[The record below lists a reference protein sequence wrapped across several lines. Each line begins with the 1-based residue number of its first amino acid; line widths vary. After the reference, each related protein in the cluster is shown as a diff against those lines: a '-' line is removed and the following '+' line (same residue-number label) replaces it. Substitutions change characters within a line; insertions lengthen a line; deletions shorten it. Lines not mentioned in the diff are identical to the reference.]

1 MNLCWILLT
10 TLFTFVELN
19 CENLFDYRHEEGKD
33 DMEWTVTSPRHWN
46 KGRYWRKL
54 NNIGQEIISCGDQ
67 SNQVQIY
74 DNQSPSLSRERLR
87 VGEQSS
93 GTNGRWPKGKA
104 MGRGGSPSWQLPD
117 MVALC
122 EVEND
127 SVLKD
132 LTERSVLRNAGYRYL
147 ITHSPDLRG
156 IDVALLYSPASFGLI
171 RSYALRVKP
180 LSGMRPTRDIL
191 YACGETVSGDTLHV
205 FVVHAPSR
213 FGGERQTRPN
223 RRIVGERLMASID
236 SIRSLHPQ
244 PRIIVAG
251 DFNDGDNDPLLK
263 YLHSQRLHNI
273 SEGAMGHHGAKATY
287 KYQGKWEN
295 IDHILVS
302 SALVPAFQEVYVHD
316 PDFLLE
322 EDTQYG
328 GKQPHRNYNGMRYQ
342 RGFSDHLPLVA
353 RFRF

>member
-1 MNLCWILLT
+1 MNLCALLLT

-19 CENLFDYRHEEGKD
+19 CENLFDYTHDEGKD
-33 DMEWTVTSPRHWN
+33 DMEWTPTSIRHWN

-54 NNIGQEIISCGDQ
+54 NNIGQEIISCGEQDAKSQ
-67 SNQVQIY
+67 T
-74 DNQSPSLSRERLR
+74 PSLNRE
-87 VGEQSS
+87 
-93 GTNGRWPKGKA
+93 
-104 MGRGGSPSWQLPD
+104 GRGGSPTWQLPD

-127 SVLKD
+127 SVIRD
-132 LTERSVLRNAGYRYL
+132 LTKRSMLRNAGYEYL
-147 ITHSPDLRG
+147 ITQSPDLRG
-156 IDVALLYSPASFGLI
+156 IDVALLYAPTSFRLI

-180 LSGMRPTRDIL
+180 LPGMRPTRDIL
-191 YACGETVSGDTLHV
+191 YASGEIISGDTLHV

-223 RRIVGERLMASID
+223 RRVVGERLMASID
-236 SIRSLHPQ
+236 SIRSLHPN

-251 DFNDGDNDPLLK
+251 DFNDGDNDALLT

-273 SEGAMGHHGAKATY
+273 SEGAIGHHGAKATY
-287 KYQGKWEN
+287 KYQGRWEN

-302 SALVPAFQEVYVHD
+302 SAMVRSFQEVYVHD
-316 PDFLLE
+316 PEFLTE
-322 EDTQYG
+322 EDSKYG
-328 GKQPHRNYNGMRYQ
+328 GRQPHRNYNGMRYQ

-353 RFRF
+353 RFEF

>member
-1 MNLCWILLT
+1 MNHCWIWLA

-54 NNIGQEIISCGDQ
+54 NNIGQEIISCGEYQDTITSHQ
-67 SNQVQIY
+67 QLT
-74 DNQSPSLSRERLR
+74 PST
-87 VGEQSS
+87 QHP
-93 GTNGRWPKGKA
+93 T
-104 MGRGGSPSWQLPD
+104 WQLPD

-127 SVLKD
+127 SVVRD
-132 LTERSVLRNAGYRYL
+132 LAERSVLRNAGYRYL
-147 ITHSPDLRG
+147 VTQSPDLRG
-156 IDVALLYSPASFGLI
+156 IDVALLYSPVSFRLI

-180 LSGMRPTRDIL
+180 LPGMRPTRDIL
-191 YACGETVSGDTLHV
+191 YACGEIISGDTLHV

-223 RRIVGERLMASID
+223 RRVVGERLIASID

-273 SEGAMGHHGAKATY
+273 SEGAMGHNGARATY
-287 KYQGKWEN
+287 KYQGKWDN

-302 SALVPAFQEVYVHD
+302 SALVPAFQEAYVHD

-322 EDTQYG
+322 EDQKYG
-328 GKQPHRNYNGMRYQ
+328 GVMPHRNYNGMRYQ
-342 RGFSDHLPLVA
+342 RGFSDHLPLIA
-353 RFRF
+353 RFIFN

>member
-1 MNLCWILLT
+1 MNLCALLLT

-19 CENLFDYRHEEGKD
+19 CENLFDYTHDEGKD
-33 DMEWTVTSPRHWN
+33 DMEWTPTSIRHWN

-54 NNIGQEIISCGDQ
+54 NNIGQEIISCGEQDAKSQ
-67 SNQVQIY
+67 T
-74 DNQSPSLSRERLR
+74 PSLNRERLR

-93 GTNGRWPKGKA
+93 G
-104 MGRGGSPSWQLPD
+104 MGRGGSPTWQLPD

-127 SVLKD
+127 SVVRD
-132 LTERSVLRNAGYRYL
+132 LTKRSMLRNAGYEYL
-147 ITHSPDLRG
+147 ITQSPDLRG
-156 IDVALLYSPASFGLI
+156 IDVALLYAPTSFRLI

-180 LSGMRPTRDIL
+180 LPGMRPTRDIL
-191 YACGETVSGDTLHV
+191 YACGEIISGDTLHV

-223 RRIVGERLMASID
+223 RRVVGERLMASID
-236 SIRSLHPQ
+236 SIRSLHPN

-251 DFNDGDNDPLLK
+251 DLNDGDNDALLT

-287 KYQGKWEN
+287 KYQGRWEN

-302 SALVPAFQEVYVHD
+302 NAMVRSFQEVYVHD
-316 PDFLLE
+316 PEFLTE
-322 EDTQYG
+322 EDSKYG
-328 GKQPHRNYNGMRYQ
+328 GRQPHRNYNGMRYQ

-353 RFRF
+353 RFEF

>member
-1 MNLCWILLT
+1 MNLCALLLT

-19 CENLFDYRHEEGKD
+19 CENLFDYTHDEGKD
-33 DMEWTVTSPRHWN
+33 DMEWTPTSIRHWN

-54 NNIGQEIISCGDQ
+54 NNIGQEIISCGET
-67 SNQVQIY
+67 
-74 DNQSPSLSRERLR
+74 PSLNRERLR

-93 GTNGRWPKGKA
+93 G
-104 MGRGGSPSWQLPD
+104 MGRGGSPTWQLPD

-127 SVLKD
+127 SVVRD
-132 LTERSVLRNAGYRYL
+132 LTKRSMLRNAGYEYL
-147 ITHSPDLRG
+147 ITQSPDLRG
-156 IDVALLYSPASFGLI
+156 IDVALLYAPTSFRLI

-180 LSGMRPTRDIL
+180 LPGMRPTRDIL
-191 YACGETVSGDTLHV
+191 YACGEIISGDTLHV

-223 RRIVGERLMASID
+223 RRVVGERLMASID
-236 SIRSLHPQ
+236 SIRSLHPN

-251 DFNDGDNDPLLK
+251 DFNDGDNDALLT

-287 KYQGKWEN
+287 KYQGRWEN

-302 SALVPAFQEVYVHD
+302 SAMVRSFQEVYVHD
-316 PDFLLE
+316 PEFLTE
-322 EDTQYG
+322 EDSKYG
-328 GKQPHRNYNGMRYQ
+328 GRQPLRNYNGMRYQ

-353 RFRF
+353 RFIF

>member
-1 MNLCWILLT
+1 MNLCALLLT

-19 CENLFDYRHEEGKD
+19 CENLFDYTHDEGKD
-33 DMEWTVTSPRHWN
+33 DMEWTPTSIRHWN

-54 NNIGQEIISCGDQ
+54 NNIGQEIISCGET
-67 SNQVQIY
+67 
-74 DNQSPSLSRERLR
+74 PSLNRERLR

-93 GTNGRWPKGKA
+93 G
-104 MGRGGSPSWQLPD
+104 MGRGGSPPTWQLPD

-127 SVLKD
+127 SVIRD
-132 LTERSVLRNAGYRYL
+132 LTKRSMLRNAGYEYL
-147 ITHSPDLRG
+147 ITQSPDLRG
-156 IDVALLYSPASFGLI
+156 IDVALLYAPTSFRLI

-180 LSGMRPTRDIL
+180 LPGMRPTRDIL
-191 YACGETVSGDTLHV
+191 YACGEIISGDTLHV

-223 RRIVGERLMASID
+223 RRVVGERLMASID
-236 SIRSLHPQ
+236 SIRSLHPN

-251 DFNDGDNDPLLK
+251 DFNDGDNDALLT

-287 KYQGKWEN
+287 KYQGRWEN

-302 SALVPAFQEVYVHD
+302 SAMVRSFQEVYVHD
-316 PDFLLE
+316 PEFLTE
-322 EDTQYG
+322 EDSKYG
-328 GKQPHRNYNGMRYQ
+328 GRQPHRNYNGMRYQ

-353 RFRF
+353 RFIF

>member
-1 MNLCWILLT
+1 
-10 TLFTFVELN
+10 
-19 CENLFDYRHEEGKD
+19 
-33 DMEWTVTSPRHWN
+33 
-46 KGRYWRKL
+46 
-54 NNIGQEIISCGDQ
+54 
-67 SNQVQIY
+67 
-74 DNQSPSLSRERLR
+74 
-87 VGEQSS
+87 
-93 GTNGRWPKGKA
+93 
-104 MGRGGSPSWQLPD
+104 
-117 MVALC
+117 
-122 EVEND
+122 
-127 SVLKD
+127 
-132 LTERSVLRNAGYRYL
+132 
-147 ITHSPDLRG
+147 
-156 IDVALLYSPASFGLI
+156 VALLYSPVSFGLI
-171 RSYALRVKP
+171 RSYAIRVKP

-263 YLHSQRLHNI
+263 YFHSQRLHNI

>member
-1 MNLCWILLT
+1 MNLCALLLT

-19 CENLFDYRHEEGKD
+19 CENLFDYTHDEGKD
-33 DMEWTVTSPRHWN
+33 DMEWTPTSIRHWN

-54 NNIGQEIISCGDQ
+54 NNIGQEIISCGET
-67 SNQVQIY
+67 
-74 DNQSPSLSRERLR
+74 PSLNRERLR

-93 GTNGRWPKGKA
+93 G
-104 MGRGGSPSWQLPD
+104 MDRGGSPPTWQLPD

-127 SVLKD
+127 SVVKD
-132 LTERSVLRNAGYRYL
+132 LTKRSMLRNAGYEYL
-147 ITHSPDLRG
+147 ITNSPDLRG
-156 IDVALLYSPASFGLI
+156 IDVALLYAPTSFRLI

-180 LSGMRPTRDIL
+180 LPGMRPTRDIL
-191 YACGETVSGDTLHV
+191 YACGEIISGDTLHV

-223 RRIVGERLMASID
+223 RRVVGERLMASID
-236 SIRSLHPQ
+236 SIRSLHPN

-251 DFNDGDNDPLLK
+251 DFNDGDNDALLT

-287 KYQGKWEN
+287 KYQGRWEN

-302 SALVPAFQEVYVHD
+302 NAMVRSFQEVYVHD
-316 PDFLLE
+316 PEFLTE
-322 EDTQYG
+322 EDSKYG
-328 GKQPHRNYNGMRYQ
+328 GRQPHRNYNGMRYQ

-353 RFRF
+353 RFIF

>member
-1 MNLCWILLT
+1 MNLCALLLT

-19 CENLFDYRHEEGKD
+19 CENLFDYTHDEGKD
-33 DMEWTVTSPRHWN
+33 DMEWTPTSIRHWS

-54 NNIGQEIISCGDQ
+54 NNIGQEIISCGET
-67 SNQVQIY
+67 
-74 DNQSPSLSRERLR
+74 PSLNRERLR

-93 GTNGRWPKGKA
+93 G
-104 MGRGGSPSWQLPD
+104 MGRGGSPPTWQLPD

-127 SVLKD
+127 SVIRD
-132 LTERSVLRNAGYRYL
+132 LTKRSMLRNAGYEYL
-147 ITHSPDLRG
+147 ITQSPDLRG
-156 IDVALLYSPASFGLI
+156 IDVALLYAPTSFRLI

-180 LSGMRPTRDIL
+180 LPGMRPTRDIL
-191 YACGETVSGDTLHV
+191 YACGEIISGDTLHV

-223 RRIVGERLMASID
+223 RRVVGERLMASID
-236 SIRSLHPQ
+236 SIRSLHPN

-251 DFNDGDNDPLLK
+251 DFNDGDNDALLT

-273 SEGAMGHHGAKATY
+273 SEGAMGNHGAKATY
-287 KYQGKWEN
+287 KYQGRWEN

-302 SALVPAFQEVYVHD
+302 NAMVRSFQEVYVHD
-316 PDFLLE
+316 PEFLTE
-322 EDTQYG
+322 EDSKYG
-328 GKQPHRNYNGMRYQ
+328 GRQPHRNYNGMRYQ

-353 RFRF
+353 RFIF

>member
-1 MNLCWILLT
+1 MNLCALLLT
-10 TLFTFVELN
+10 TLFTFIELN
-19 CENLFDYRHEEGKD
+19 CENLFDYTHDEGKD
-33 DMEWTVTSPRHWN
+33 DMEWTPTSMRHWN

-54 NNIGQEIISCGDQ
+54 NNIGQEIISCGET
-67 SNQVQIY
+67 
-74 DNQSPSLSRERLR
+74 PSLNRERLR

-93 GTNGRWPKGKA
+93 G
-104 MGRGGSPSWQLPD
+104 MGRGGSPTWQLPD

-127 SVLKD
+127 SVIRD
-132 LTERSVLRNAGYRYL
+132 LTKRSMLRNAGYEYL
-147 ITHSPDLRG
+147 ITQSPDLRG
-156 IDVALLYSPASFGLI
+156 IDVALLYAPTSFRLI

-180 LSGMRPTRDIL
+180 LPGMRPTRDIL
-191 YACGETVSGDTLHV
+191 YACGEIISGDTLHV

-223 RRIVGERLMASID
+223 RRVVGERLMASID
-236 SIRSLHPQ
+236 SIRSLHPN

-251 DFNDGDNDPLLK
+251 DFNDGDNDALLT

-287 KYQGKWEN
+287 KYQGRWEN

-302 SALVPAFQEVYVHD
+302 SAMVRSFQEVYVHD
-316 PDFLLE
+316 PEFLTE
-322 EDTQYG
+322 EDSKYG
-328 GKQPHRNYNGMRYQ
+328 GRQPHRNYNGMRYQ

-353 RFRF
+353 RFIF

>member
-1 MNLCWILLT
+1 MNLCALLLT

-19 CENLFDYRHEEGKD
+19 CENLFDYTHDEGKD
-33 DMEWTVTSPRHWN
+33 DMEWTPTSIRHWN

-54 NNIGQEIISCGDQ
+54 NNIGQEIISCGEQDAKSQ
-67 SNQVQIY
+67 T
-74 DNQSPSLSRERLR
+74 PSLNRERLR

-93 GTNGRWPKGKA
+93 G
-104 MGRGGSPSWQLPD
+104 MGRGGSPTWQLPD

-127 SVLKD
+127 SVIRD
-132 LTERSVLRNAGYRYL
+132 LTKRSMLRNAGYEYL
-147 ITHSPDLRG
+147 ITQSPDLRG
-156 IDVALLYSPASFGLI
+156 IDVALLYAPTSFRLI

-180 LSGMRPTRDIL
+180 LPGMRPTRDIL
-191 YACGETVSGDTLHV
+191 YACGEIISGDTLHV

-223 RRIVGERLMASID
+223 RRVVGERLMASID
-236 SIRSLHPQ
+236 SIRSLHPN

-251 DFNDGDNDPLLK
+251 DFNDGDNDALLT

-302 SALVPAFQEVYVHD
+302 NAMVRSFQEVYVHD
-316 PDFLLE
+316 PEFLTE
-322 EDTQYG
+322 EDSKYG
-328 GKQPHRNYNGMRYQ
+328 GRQPHRNYNGMRYQ

-353 RFRF
+353 RFIF

>member
-33 DMEWTVTSPRHWN
+33 DTEWTVTSPRHWN

-54 NNIGQEIISCGDQ
+54 NNIGQEIISCGETNFKFKD
-67 SNQVQIY
+67 STTNHLHP
-74 DNQSPSLSRERLR
+74 SPNT
-87 VGEQSS
+87 QH
-93 GTNGRWPKGKA
+93 PA
-104 MGRGGSPSWQLPD
+104 WQLPD

-122 EVEND
+122 EIEND
-127 SVLKD
+127 SVAKE
-132 LTERSVLRNAGYRYL
+132 LTENSVLRNAGYRYL

-156 IDVALLYSPASFGLI
+156 IDVALLYSPASFRLI

-180 LSGMRPTRDIL
+180 LPGMRPTRDIL
-191 YACGETVSGDTLHV
+191 YACGEIISGDTLHV

-223 RRIVGERLMASID
+223 RRVVGERLMASID

-263 YLHSQRLHNI
+263 YFHSQRLHNI
-273 SEGAMGHHGAKATY
+273 SEGAMGHNGARATY

-302 SALVPAFQEVYVHD
+302 SALVPNFQEAYVHD

-322 EDTQYG
+322 DDTEYG

-353 RFRF
+353 RFIF

>member
-74 DNQSPSLSRERLR
+74 DNQSPSLSRE
-87 VGEQSS
+87 
-93 GTNGRWPKGKA
+93 
-104 MGRGGSPSWQLPD
+104 GRGGSPPSWQLPD

-132 LTERSVLRNAGYRYL
+132 LTERSVLRNAGYQYL

-263 YLHSQRLHNI
+263 
-273 SEGAMGHHGAKATY
+273 
-287 KYQGKWEN
+287 
-295 IDHILVS
+295 
-302 SALVPAFQEVYVHD
+302 
-316 PDFLLE
+316 
-322 EDTQYG
+322 
-328 GKQPHRNYNGMRYQ
+328 
-342 RGFSDHLPLVA
+342 
-353 RFRF
+353 

>member
-1 MNLCWILLT
+1 MNLCGLLLT

-54 NNIGQEIISCGDQ
+54 NNIGQEIISCGEYQDTITSHQ
-67 SNQVQIY
+67 QLTPNTQH
-74 DNQSPSLSRERLR
+74 P
-87 VGEQSS
+87 
-93 GTNGRWPKGKA
+93 T
-104 MGRGGSPSWQLPD
+104 WQLPD

-127 SVLKD
+127 SVLRD

-156 IDVALLYSPASFGLI
+156 IDVALLYSPVSFRLI
-171 RSYALRVKP
+171 RSYALRVNP
-180 LSGMRPTRDIL
+180 LTGMRPTRDIL
-191 YACGETVSGDTLHV
+191 YACGEIISGDTIHV

-223 RRIVGERLMASID
+223 RRVVGERLMTSID

-287 KYQGKWEN
+287 KYKGKWEN

-316 PDFLLE
+316 PDFLIE
-322 EDTQYG
+322 EDKKYG
-328 GKQPHRNYNGMRYQ
+328 GVQPHRNYNGMRYNK
-342 RGFSDHLPLVA
+342 GYSDHLPLVA

>member
-1 MNLCWILLT
+1 MNLYGLLLAS
-10 TLFTFVELN
+10 LFTFVELN
-19 CENLFDYRHEEGKD
+19 CENLFDYVHDEGKD
-33 DMEWTVTSPRHWN
+33 DVEWTSESIRHWN

-54 NNIGQEIISCGDQ
+54 NNIGQEIIACGETP
-67 SNQVQIY
+67 
-74 DNQSPSLSRERLR
+74 SPNWEGL
-87 VGEQSS
+87 
-93 GTNGRWPKGKA
+93 
-104 MGRGGSPSWQLPD
+104 GGSPPSWQLPD
-117 MVALC
+117 LVALC

-156 IDVALLYSPASFGLI
+156 IDVALLYSPVSFRLI
-171 RSYALRVKP
+171 QNYALRVEP
-180 LSGMRPTRDIL
+180 LPGMRPTRDIL
-191 YACGETVSGDTLHV
+191 YACGEIVSGDTIHV

-223 RRIVGERLMASID
+223 RRVVGERLIASID

-244 PRIIVAG
+244 PRIVVAG

-263 YLHSQRLHNI
+263 YFHSQRLHNI

-287 KYQGKWEN
+287 KYKGKWEN

-316 PDFLLE
+316 PDFLIE
-322 EDTQYG
+322 EDKKYG
-328 GKQPHRNYNGMRYQ
+328 GIQPHRNYNGMRYNK
-342 RGFSDHLPLVA
+342 GYSDHLPLVA

>member
-54 NNIGQEIISCGDQ
+54 NNIGQEIISCGETQ
-67 SNQVQIY
+67 H
-74 DNQSPSLSRERLR
+74 L
-87 VGEQSS
+87 
-93 GTNGRWPKGKA
+93 A
-104 MGRGGSPSWQLPD
+104 WQLPD

-171 RSYALRVKP
+171 RSYALRIKP

-353 RFRF
+353 RFEF

>member
-1 MNLCWILLT
+1 MNLCALLLT

-19 CENLFDYRHEEGKD
+19 CENLFDYTHDEGKD
-33 DMEWTVTSPRHWN
+33 DMEWTPTSIRHWN

-54 NNIGQEIISCGDQ
+54 NNIGQEIISCGEQDAKSQ
-67 SNQVQIY
+67 T
-74 DNQSPSLSRERLR
+74 PSLNRE
-87 VGEQSS
+87 
-93 GTNGRWPKGKA
+93 
-104 MGRGGSPSWQLPD
+104 GRGGSPTWQLPD

-127 SVLKD
+127 SVVRD
-132 LTERSVLRNAGYRYL
+132 LTKRSMLRNAGYEYL
-147 ITHSPDLRG
+147 ITQSPDLRG
-156 IDVALLYSPASFGLI
+156 IDVALLYAPTSFRLI

-180 LSGMRPTRDIL
+180 LPGMRPTRDIL
-191 YACGETVSGDTLHV
+191 YACGEIISGDTLHV

-223 RRIVGERLMASID
+223 RRVVGERLMASID
-236 SIRSLHPQ
+236 SIRSLHPN

-251 DFNDGDNDPLLK
+251 DFNDGDNDALLT

-287 KYQGKWEN
+287 KYQGRWEN

-302 SALVPAFQEVYVHD
+302 NAMVRSFQEVYVHD
-316 PDFLLE
+316 PEFLTE
-322 EDTQYG
+322 EDSKYG
-328 GKQPHRNYNGMRYQ
+328 GRQPHRNYNGMRYQ

-353 RFRF
+353 RFIF

>member
-1 MNLCWILLT
+1 
-10 TLFTFVELN
+10 
-19 CENLFDYRHEEGKD
+19 
-33 DMEWTVTSPRHWN
+33 
-46 KGRYWRKL
+46 
-54 NNIGQEIISCGDQ
+54 
-67 SNQVQIY
+67 
-74 DNQSPSLSRERLR
+74 
-87 VGEQSS
+87 
-93 GTNGRWPKGKA
+93 
-104 MGRGGSPSWQLPD
+104 
-117 MVALC
+117 
-122 EVEND
+122 
-127 SVLKD
+127 
-132 LTERSVLRNAGYRYL
+132 
-147 ITHSPDLRG
+147 
-156 IDVALLYSPASFGLI
+156 
-171 RSYALRVKP
+171 
-180 LSGMRPTRDIL
+180 MRPTRDIL

-263 YLHSQRLHNI
+263 YFHSQRLHNI

>member
-1 MNLCWILLT
+1 MNLCALLLT

-19 CENLFDYRHEEGKD
+19 CENLFDFTHDEGKD
-33 DMEWTVTSPRHWN
+33 DMEWTPTSIRHWN

-54 NNIGQEIISCGDQ
+54 NNIGQEIISCGEQDAKSQ
-67 SNQVQIY
+67 T
-74 DNQSPSLSRERLR
+74 PSLNRERLR

-93 GTNGRWPKGKA
+93 G
-104 MGRGGSPSWQLPD
+104 MGRGGSPTWQLPD

-127 SVLKD
+127 SVIRD
-132 LTERSVLRNAGYRYL
+132 LTKRSMLRNAGYEYL
-147 ITHSPDLRG
+147 ITQSPDLRG
-156 IDVALLYSPASFGLI
+156 IDVALLYAPTSFRLI

-180 LSGMRPTRDIL
+180 LPGMRPTRDIL
-191 YACGETVSGDTLHV
+191 YACGEIISGDTLHV

-223 RRIVGERLMASID
+223 RRVVGERLMASID
-236 SIRSLHPQ
+236 SIRSLHPN

-251 DFNDGDNDPLLK
+251 DFNDGDNDALLT

-273 SEGAMGHHGAKATY
+273 SEGAIGHHGAKATY
-287 KYQGKWEN
+287 KYQGRWEN

-302 SALVPAFQEVYVHD
+302 SAMVRSFQEVYVHD
-316 PDFLLE
+316 PEFLTE
-322 EDTQYG
+322 EDSKYG
-328 GKQPHRNYNGMRYQ
+328 GRQPHRNYNGMRYQ

-353 RFRF
+353 RFIF

>member
-1 MNLCWILLT
+1 MNLCALLLT

-19 CENLFDYRHEEGKD
+19 CENLFDFTHDEGKD
-33 DMEWTVTSPRHWN
+33 DMEWTPTSIRHWN

-54 NNIGQEIISCGDQ
+54 NNIGQEIISCGEQDAKSQ
-67 SNQVQIY
+67 T
-74 DNQSPSLSRERLR
+74 PSLNRERLR

-93 GTNGRWPKGKA
+93 G
-104 MGRGGSPSWQLPD
+104 MGRGGSPTWQLPD

-127 SVLKD
+127 SVIRD
-132 LTERSVLRNAGYRYL
+132 LTKRSMLRNAGYEYL
-147 ITHSPDLRG
+147 ITQSPDLRG
-156 IDVALLYSPASFGLI
+156 IDVPLLYAPTSFRLI

-180 LSGMRPTRDIL
+180 LPGMRPTRDIL
-191 YACGETVSGDTLHV
+191 YACGEIISGDTLHV

-223 RRIVGERLMASID
+223 RRVVGERLMASID
-236 SIRSLHPQ
+236 SIRSLHPN

-251 DFNDGDNDPLLK
+251 DFNDGDNDALLT

-273 SEGAMGHHGAKATY
+273 SEGAIGHHGAKATY
-287 KYQGKWEN
+287 KYQGRWEN

-302 SALVPAFQEVYVHD
+302 SAMVRSFQEVYVHD
-316 PDFLLE
+316 PEFLTE
-322 EDTQYG
+322 EDSKYG
-328 GKQPHRNYNGMRYQ
+328 GRQPHRNYNGMRYQ

-353 RFRF
+353 RFIF

>member
-1 MNLCWILLT
+1 MNLCALLLT

-19 CENLFDYRHEEGKD
+19 CENLFDYTHDEGKD
-33 DMEWTVTSPRHWN
+33 DMEWTPTSIRHWN

-54 NNIGQEIISCGDQ
+54 NNIGQEIISCGET
-67 SNQVQIY
+67 
-74 DNQSPSLSRERLR
+74 PSLNRERLR

-93 GTNGRWPKGKA
+93 G
-104 MGRGGSPSWQLPD
+104 MGRGGSPPTWQLPD

-127 SVLKD
+127 SVIRD
-132 LTERSVLRNAGYRYL
+132 LTKRSMLRNAGYEYL
-147 ITHSPDLRG
+147 ITQSPDLRG
-156 IDVALLYSPASFGLI
+156 IDVALLYAPTSFRLI

-180 LSGMRPTRDIL
+180 LPGMRPTRDIL
-191 YACGETVSGDTLHV
+191 YACGEIISGDTLHV

-223 RRIVGERLMASID
+223 RRVVGERLMASID
-236 SIRSLHPQ
+236 SIRSLHPN

-251 DFNDGDNDPLLK
+251 DFNDGDNDALLT

-273 SEGAMGHHGAKATY
+273 SEGAIGHHGAKATY
-287 KYQGKWEN
+287 KYQGRWEN

-302 SALVPAFQEVYVHD
+302 SAMVRSFQEVYVHD
-316 PDFLLE
+316 PEFLTE
-322 EDTQYG
+322 EDSKYG
-328 GKQPHRNYNGMRYQ
+328 GRQPHRNYNGMRYQ

-353 RFRF
+353 RFEF